1 MRPELTGGKVEI
13 CMKSVC
19 QIKMV
24 HGGGRGVSL
33 LEDIGLLLAVSPVGG
48 EGEELKIKITAN
60 WILLAFNGNE

>member
-1 MRPELTGGKVEI
+1 
-13 CMKSVC
+13 MKSVC

-60 WILLAFNGNE
+60 WILLAFNGK